1 MNEILEKYLK
11 PYVFVKYNTPKG
23 DKYNCTCGEVCYI
36 HEKNVEETKEI
47 RADLK
52 QAETSLSSLSSDED
66 FQEEFKSIYKGM
78 KMGIESDVC
87 CDVCGTNFSEKN
99 TSDLLIEHGTS
110 FISNF
115 AFEETEKDVIL
126 KYSLISPN
134 LDEEERAY
142 FEKIKY
148 IRFEKINRR
157 LFYKGYDDISD
168 KEFDLDEVV
177 KYTNLLFTF
186 DTIKVVNVMEM
197 HIFIGRLSNFI
208 MDSKNIDII
217 KEMLDKLRGQANNA
231 GADIIKKIAAMF
243 MGIIKYS
250 NLSTIAMTKG
260 PTFLYDLM
268 FECDIPKPD
277 VLAENNATS
286 PIKIFNFL
294 VKNYIQKINTEV
306 NADNKSVHDFT
317 FKSKQRISY
326 DENGENVE
334 VEDLSE
340 EKEMVIS
347 INTGESK
354 GKLKIDKGVYQVV
367 DAVTDGS
374 VSKFIFNKITR
385 FSDYRSIIKYLKHVN
400 KQELILLLQ
409 KYEIDFLI
417 AAVDLVYFRN
427 QVSFKEFER
436 MLDIMLDHVTVQSK
450 KYCQFMDGI
459 VRMDYKYLKSFSF
472 INFDDSLMMME
483 VLQFDPKVHF
493 NKIRTVSELDK
504 YHDQL
509 VKYFAVMKDE
519 EKNGGILGF
528 TSQFKML
535 ESRENYDGPLEFRIL
550 STPSLIIKEGVEMR
564 HSASAYARNVAQ
576 GRYLMGQIFDND
588 PNRKETEPPRF
599 TIGFTYN
606 KLSGLEFEQV
616 KGFANETGEGIPKKT
631 DRFKKLMMEWLT
643 NKDISFRPIGDLK
656 LTEEFM

>member
-11 PYVFVKYNTPKG
+11 PYVFVKYNTTKG
-23 DKYNCTCGEVCYI
+23 DKYNCGCGETIYVN
-36 HEKNVEETKEI
+36 EKNVEETKEI

-52 QAETSLSSLSSDED
+52 QAEKSLISLSSDED

-535 ESRENYDGPLEFRIL
+535 ESRDNYDGPLEFRIL

>member
-1 MNEILEKYLK
+1 
-11 PYVFVKYNTPKG
+11 
-23 DKYNCTCGEVCYI
+23 
-36 HEKNVEETKEI
+36 
-47 RADLK
+47 
-52 QAETSLSSLSSDED
+52 
-66 FQEEFKSIYKGM
+66 M

-535 ESRENYDGPLEFRIL
+535 ESRDNYDGPLEFRIL

>member
-535 ESRENYDGPLEFRIL
+535 ESRDNYDGPLEFRIL